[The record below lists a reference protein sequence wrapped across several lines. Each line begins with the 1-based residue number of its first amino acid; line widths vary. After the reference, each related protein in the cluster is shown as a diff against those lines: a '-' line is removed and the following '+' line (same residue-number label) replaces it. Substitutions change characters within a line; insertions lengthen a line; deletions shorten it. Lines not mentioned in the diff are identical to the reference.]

1 MQSKFEFWSYFTNFF
16 PAATDETLHF
26 CIPFLSDT
34 IKMERMY
41 GQEAEDFMKNL
52 ISTLSNRKLYPLIA
66 AEMERSENRYLT
78 VINCPIMPEEIHPFP
93 NRS

>member
-1 MQSKFEFWSYFTNFF
+1 
-16 PAATDETLHF
+16 
-26 CIPFLSDT
+26 
-34 IKMERMY
+34 MY

-66 AEMERSENRYLT
+66 AEMERSENRYLI
-78 VINCPIMPEEIHPFP
+78 VKNCPIMPEEIHPFP